1 MRPDVSFG
9 SPRWKN
15 GNARPKRKSLLTS
28 KHAMPCERPLQS
40 SQSPQNLVHA
50 PEGGALIA
58 SGFTARVGRAGG
70 ARTSRPIQS
79 DRRVKVLKF
88 DACVWGCEL
97 PIGLG
102 VVDITVV
109 LPSGDF
115 LDEGLFVGN
124 PAVEALGCQD
134 AEFGLRQI
142 EPTAVLWSVVPF
154 EALHQPPGFDG
165 RKGFVE

>member
-1 MRPDVSFG
+1 M
-9 SPRWKN
+9 
-15 GNARPKRKSLLTS
+15 
-28 KHAMPCERPLQS
+28 
-40 SQSPQNLVHA
+40 
-50 PEGGALIA
+50 
-58 SGFTARVGRAGG
+58 
-70 ARTSRPIQS
+70 
-79 DRRVKVLKF
+79 LKF
-88 DACVWGCEL
+88 DACVWSCEL